1 MADQLPTSGFYQYEE
16 NESGTG
22 RWVKL
27 DLQEFDPTVFTD
39 KSTSAGYKTFRT
51 DISTPIK
58 YLDINYTESEKHFN
72 FGQIKIWKD
81 ETPEQSSSFNFN
93 DTDRNDGG
101 NISIDIKG
109 SRSGT
114 KSDYY
119 NSDNKPIYYAIQEEI
134 PNWRNYN
141 YEIDYKL
148 PKLSSLLSLTSYGY
162 DPNYN
167 FIYNQYK
174 VTFDNNSTDSGYDLD
189 ENNTF
194 NDAHFDSHSKFTTL
208 VRKQDGKLSGKFQND
223 DQSELNLIANSIP
236 PVGGIYIPNSHYHN
250 TYTDI
255 SNGTFKPNFNLRST
269 KSVIQNGETVL
280 KNYTNVNYL
289 NQGISSY
296 INLQIYWRLWG
307 KLGDKF
313 NGNGIDLT
321 IPVKTTDQKIRRDNG
336 DEDTIIIIANQQ
348 LRIAATLK
356 SISTTPY
363 EYNPETGKWDKE
375 ITDNDTVSNA
385 RINVEMN
392 FSVESIA
399 GYTLE
404 VDVLASTQRS

>member
-1 MADQLPTSGFYQYEE
+1 MADELPTSGFYQYEE
-16 NESGTG
+16 NESGEG

-27 DLQEFDPTVFTD
+27 DLDNFDPNVFTD
-39 KSTSAGYKTFRT
+39 HSTSTGYQKFRT

-58 YLDINYTESEKHFN
+58 YLDINYTESTKYFN
-72 FGQIKIWKD
+72 FGEIKIWKD
-81 ETPEQSSSFNFN
+81 GTPEQSTIFNFN
-93 DTDRNDGG
+93 DTDRNNGDT
-101 NISIDIKG
+101 ISIDISG

-119 NSDNKPIYYAIQEEI
+119 SSDNKPIYYAIQEEI
-134 PNWRNYN
+134 PNWTNYN
-141 YEIDYKL
+141 YEIDYEL
-148 PKLSSLLSLTSYGY
+148 PTLLGLTSYGY

-167 FIYNQYK
+167 LIYNQYK
-174 VTFDNNSTDSGYDLD
+174 VTFDNNSTDSGYYLD
-189 ENNTF
+189 HDNTF

-208 VRKQDGKLSGKFQND
+208 VQNKDGKLSGKFKNDYD
-223 DQSELNLIANSIP
+223 DQSELSLTATSIP
-236 PVGGIYIPNSHYHN
+236 PTGGIYIPNSHYHY
-250 TYTDI
+250 TYTGI
-255 SNGTFKPNFNLRST
+255 SDGDFKLNFNLRST

-296 INLQIYWRLWG
+296 INLQVYWRLG
-307 KLGDKF
+307 NNF
-313 NGNGIDLT
+313 NGDGIDLT
-321 IPVKTTDQKIRRDNG
+321 IPVKTTQYEIG
-336 DEDTIIIIANQQ
+336 DTIKIPHQHGF
-348 LRIAATLK
+348 RIATLK

-363 EYNPETGKWDKE
+363 KSDKE
-375 ITDNDTVSNA
+375 ITDDNIVSNA

-399 GYTLE
+399 GDTLE